1 MDPNPSEVL
10 RPELEAYEGKKQELV
25 KHYPGKFVLFHGK
38 ELIGSFDTF
47 DNAAKEAIQK
57 FGKGP
62 SLIRQVGGVTG
73 MPLPASVAYRPVYAA
88 H

>member
-1 MDPNPSEVL
+1 MDPSEVL
-10 RPELEAYEGKKQELV
+10 RLELEAYEEKKQELT

-47 DNAAKEAIQK
+47 DNAAKEAVQK

-62 SLIRQVGGVTG
+62 YLIRQVGGVTG